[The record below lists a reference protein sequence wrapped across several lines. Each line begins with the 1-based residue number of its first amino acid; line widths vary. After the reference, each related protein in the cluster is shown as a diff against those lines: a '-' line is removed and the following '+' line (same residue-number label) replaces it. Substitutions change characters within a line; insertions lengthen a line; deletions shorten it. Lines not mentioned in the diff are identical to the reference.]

1 MRLCGESL
9 ERYESKKYLSQFK
22 CSSQGRPCGFVLV
35 VVGMGQGFP
44 HAGWGLHDVDIP
56 PVSVPRDGG
65 YRLSQWLPRG
75 AGLEDIQNQASKTN
89 SDSVLHGDI
98 LAETRGWKRQEKSQR
113 NILPDRR
120 NVTKKPKA
128 VKGLEWLGNREASVL
143 AT

>member
-1 MRLCGESL
+1 MMMNNHIQKWILIWRLTKSHKHEEFIIHIMRLCGESL

-65 YRLSQWLPRG
+65 YRLS
-75 AGLEDIQNQASKTN
+75 
-89 SDSVLHGDI
+89 
-98 LAETRGWKRQEKSQR
+98 
-113 NILPDRR
+113 
-120 NVTKKPKA
+120 
-128 VKGLEWLGNREASVL
+128 
-143 AT
+143 